1 MRRYLFVNLPVAV
14 KSLSLFYT
22 EVEPRVN
29 MPLDILDDNFTW
41 NLARIVR
48 VSYEDDKCY
57 VTVQYEGWG
66 SKWDM

>member
-1 MRRYLFVNLPVAV
+1 MRRYLFINFPVAV
-14 KSLSLFYT
+14 KSLSLFYA

-48 VSYEDDKCY
+48 VS
-57 VTVQYEGWG
+57 
-66 SKWDM
+66 